1 MTLHNRQVG
10 LMIWKAN
17 DELFT
22 LNNTKPLHMIFK
34 QSCNP
39 TKLAYHAAGSITT
52 EAYNLSMQNCLSE
65 SHSGQKI
72 SQFLMY
78 CCSCSFAQWHK
89 TEKIGADFPVK
100 GDSDIQY

>member
-34 QSCNP
+34 PVWQQINNIKQYVEE
-39 TKLAYHAAGSITT
+39 TIGRTGRQT
-52 EAYNLSMQNCLSE
+52 
-65 SHSGQKI
+65 SG
-72 SQFLMY
+72 
-78 CCSCSFAQWHK
+78 
-89 TEKIGADFPVK
+89 
-100 GDSDIQY
+100 